1 MEIRKPN
8 QKLEMKNPP
17 KKEVEILNEKI
28 DGIDKKLDSF
38 DKKVE
43 KILKLLKDN
52 K

>member
-8 QKLEMKNPP
+8 QKIEIKKPP
-17 KKEVEILNEKI
+17 KKEVEILNEKV
-28 DGIDKKLDSF
+28 DSL

-43 KILKLLKDN
+43 KILKLLKN